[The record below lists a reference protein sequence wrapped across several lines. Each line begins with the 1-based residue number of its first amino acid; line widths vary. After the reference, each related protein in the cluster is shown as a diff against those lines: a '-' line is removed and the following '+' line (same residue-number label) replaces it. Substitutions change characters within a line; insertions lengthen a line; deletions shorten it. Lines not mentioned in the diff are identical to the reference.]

1 MLCDLPNQVSD
12 RVGQED
18 TSDSVALGHL
28 FHNYS
33 NMSCVLTLEPKI
45 EFFLSFENVCLG
57 KETN

>member
-1 MLCDLPNQVSD
+1 MLCDLPNHVSG

-45 EFFLSFENVCLG
+45 EFFLSFKKMCA
-57 KETN
+57 

>member
-1 MLCDLPNQVSD
+1 MLCDLPNHVSG
-12 RVGQED
+12 RVGQGD

-45 EFFLSFENVCLG
+45 EFFLSFKKMCA
-57 KETN
+57 